1 MPLVRMWPPSDGSRN
16 TISFAG
22 RTYSSTP
29 GVAVNVES
37 FDVAVLEANGWTRYA
52 TLAGQTY
59 VTMRLPDNSKRSA
72 ITISGRTYNPQSG
85 TSISV
90 PKFDAP
96 ILEANGFLLV
106 QPQETSGEA
115 PVNTTP
121 PSISGM
127 AQVGSTLTA
136 SPGIWA
142 NSPESYTYQWK
153 RNGVNIGGATASA
166 YVPAVADQ
174 GSALSVTVTASN
186 SAGTGSPAASPATSA
201 VISAFAAVT
210 LPAGALGI
218 WSVLKTAG
226 WNGNCLR
233 VRRASDNA
241 EQDIGFAGNVVDW
254 PAADSFA
261 GGSNLFVTRW
271 YDQSGN
277 GADLV
282 QAAQSSQPVFA
293 RTSHRNGLRGITA
306 DQQNGSFGTG
316 PKYLQNTTFNFNAN
330 ASTVY
335 IVSSSRLSY
344 GSTSYF
350 QMQSAGAA
358 HLQSLYHADTSLRVF
373 RGGGSYDTLKFE
385 RSQMT
390 SIAIAFNGGGGTIDF
405 DGAQASIG
413 NSSSAT
419 VSIFNLGSSAD
430 AFGGNFYGD
439 YFFVALYGTAHSSL
453 VLGANRQALSSAFAA
468 GPYQGKRAVF
478 AGDSLVTGTKGTNA
492 QSVPWVAGF
501 GRVPDDDGYYPL
513 NALPDWDVFCL
524 ARAGKTGAAELS
536 GIATYMRAYD
546 PAAPVSVYITNSFT
560 NDMSSATYT
569 SAANAQSSVTT
580 LYNNTLLQIVSAAL
594 AQGFSKVV
602 VPTCIGRSDFQLGS
616 GNFREDARLYWNTLV
631 RNGAAANN
639 YTVSDRAAHPM
650 LADAAAA
657 GNPTYYSDGI
667 HLTNAGYTVMAAID
681 RTAILG

>member
-1 MPLVRMWPPSDGSRN
+1 MPFVRMWPPSDGSRN
-16 TISFAG
+16 AISFAG

-52 TLAGQTY
+52 TLAGQTN

-72 ITISGRTYNPQSG
+72 ITISGRTYNSQPG
-85 TSISV
+85 NLISV
-90 PKFDAP
+90 PEFDAP

-106 QPQETSGEA
+106 QQQETSGEA
-115 PVNTTP
+115 PVNITP

-127 AQVGSTLTA
+127 AEVGSTLTA
-136 SPGIWA
+136 SPGIWD
-142 NSPESYTYQWK
+142 NSPESFTYQWK
-153 RNGVNIGGATASA
+153 RNGVNIDGATAST

-174 GSALSVTVTASN
+174 GLTLSIAVTAWN
-186 SAGTGSPAASPATSA
+186 SAGMSSAAASSATSA

-210 LPAGALGI
+210 PPAGALGI
-218 WSVLKTAG
+218 WSVLRTAG

-254 PAADSFA
+254 PAADAFA
-261 GGSNLFVTRW
+261 GGSNLFVTKW

-277 GADLV
+277 GADLT
-282 QAAQSSQPVFA
+282 QAALANQPVFA
-293 RTSHRNGLRGITA
+293 RASHWNGIRGVTA

-316 PKYLQNTTFNFNAN
+316 PKFLQNAALNFNAN

-350 QMQSAGAA
+350 QMQSAGPV

-390 SIAIAFNGGGGTIDF
+390 SIAVAFNGSGGTIDF
-405 DGAQASIG
+405 DGTQASIG
-413 NSSSAT
+413 NSTNST
-419 VSIFNLGSSAD
+419 VTIFNLGSSAD

-439 YFFVALYGTAHSSL
+439 YFFVALYGTAHTPQA
-453 VLGANRQALSSAFAA
+453 LGANRQALASAFAVA
-468 GPYQGKRAVF
+468 PYQSKRAVF

-501 GRVPDDDGYYPL
+501 GRLPADDGYYSM

-524 ARAGKTGAAELS
+524 ARAGKTGASELS

-546 PAAPVSVYITNSFT
+546 LAVPLSVYITNSFT
-560 NDMSSATYT
+560 NDMSSTTYT
-569 SAANAQSSVTT
+569 SVANAQSSVSN
-580 LYNNTLLQIVSAAL
+580 LYNNTLLQIVSTART
-594 AQGFSKVV
+594 QGFNKVV
-602 VPTCIGRSDFQLGS
+602 VPTCIGRNDFQLGT
-616 GNFREDARLYWNTLV
+616 GNFKEDARLYWNSLV

-639 YTVSDRAAHPM
+639 YTVSDRAAHPA

-657 GNPTYYSDGI
+657 GNPVYYSDGI
-667 HLTNAGYTVMAAID
+667 HLTNTGYTVMAAID
-681 RTAILG
+681 RTAVLG

>member
-1 MPLVRMWPPSDGSRN
+1 
-16 TISFAG
+16 
-22 RTYSSTP
+22 
-29 GVAVNVES
+29 
-37 FDVAVLEANGWTRYA
+37 
-52 TLAGQTY
+52 
-59 VTMRLPDNSKRSA
+59 MRLPDNSKRSA
-72 ITISGRTYNPQSG
+72 ITISGRTYNSQPG
-85 TSISV
+85 NSISI

-121 PSISGM
+121 PSISGV

-153 RNGVNIGGATASA
+153 RNGVNIAGATAST

-174 GSALSVTVTASN
+174 GLALSVAVTASN
-186 SAGTGSPAASPATSA
+186 SGGTSSPASSSATSA

-210 LPAGALGI
+210 PPAGALGI

-233 VRRASDNA
+233 VRRSSDNA
-241 EQDIGFAGNVVDW
+241 ELDIGFAGNAVDW
-254 PAADSFA
+254 PTADTFA

-282 QAAQSSQPVFA
+282 QAAQSSHPVFA
-293 RTSHRNGLRGITA
+293 RTSHQNGLRGITA

-350 QMQSAGAA
+350 QMQSAGPT
-358 HLQSLYHADTSLRVF
+358 HLQSVYHADTSLRVF
-373 RGGGSYDTLKFE
+373 RNGGSYDTLKFE

-390 SIAIAFNGGGGTIDF
+390 SIAVAFNGVGGTIDF
-405 DGAQASIG
+405 DGTQASIG

-419 VSIFNLGSSAD
+419 VTTFNLGSSAD

-439 YFFVALYGTAHSSL
+439 YFFVALYGTAHSQAA
-453 VLGANRQALSSAFAA
+453 LGANRQALSSAFAIA
-468 GPYQGKRAVF
+468 PYQSKRAVV

-501 GRVPDDDGYYPL
+501 GRVPADDGYYSMS
-513 NALPDWDVFCL
+513 ALPDWDVFCL

-546 PAAPVSVYITNSFT
+546 PAVPLSVYVTNSFT
-560 NDMSSATYT
+560 NDISSATYT
-569 SAANAQSSVTT
+569 STANAQSSVTT
-580 LYNNTLLQIVSAAL
+580 LYNNTLLQIVSTAL

-616 GNFREDARLYWNTLV
+616 GNYREDARLYWNSLV

-639 YTVSDRAAHPM
+639 YTVSDRAAHPA
-650 LADAAAA
+650 LADTAAA
-657 GNPTYYSDGI
+657 GNSTYYSDGI
-667 HLTNAGYTVMAAID
+667 HLTNAGYSVMAAID
-681 RTAILG
+681 RAAILG